1 MSRTYPSVDDS
12 SGRTIGEEE
21 IAAATRV
28 LRSGHLWR
36 IGGTEAEALEREFA
50 ELIGREHAVASSSGS
65 SAVHLAVAALDP
77 EPGDEFVVPPL
88 TDAGTIIGVLAC
100 NAVPVFADVDPV
112 TGCLTSDSVA
122 ACLTPRTR
130 AVVVVHLFG
139 APADV
144 DGIKRVCDERG
155 VAVIED
161 CAQAYLT
168 VPPGGTGYAGTRGLI
183 GCFSLQQTKH
193 ISVGEGGLT
202 VTDDPGLARR
212 MRLFADKGWPRDS
225 AERNHLML
233 GYNYRLTDLAAAIA
247 RVQLTRVGSVVERR
261 RAVATRLTERL
272 ADLPGVTV
280 PADTGHSYYLHSL
293 VLDPSVTGFG
303 NRAYVGAMAGSG
315 APVGAGY
322 LARPLYRTTMLTE
335 RRTYGTSGYPLSAPP
350 ADTAPD
356 YGVGRCPVAERMIE
370 ETLVIALINEGFTDE
385 DTEALGDVLVDAY
398 KQALQGSD

>member
-1 MSRTYPSVDDS
+1 MPRRYPTVDDS

-36 IGGTEAEALEREFA
+36 IGGTEADALEREFA
-50 ELIGREHAVASSSGS
+50 DLIGREYAVASSSGS

-112 TGCLTSDSVA
+112 TGCLTPESVA

-130 AVVVVHLFG
+130 GVVVVHLFG

-144 DGIKRVCDERG
+144 EGIKRVCDARG

-168 VPPGGTGYAGTRGLI
+168 TPDGGTGYAGTRGLI

-193 ISVGEGGLT
+193 VQVGEGGLT
-202 VTDDPGLARR
+202 VTDDPALARR
-212 MRLFADKGWPRDS
+212 MRLFSDKGWPRDS
-225 AERNHLML
+225 SERNHLLL
-233 GYNYRLTDLAAAIA
+233 GYNYRMSDLVAAIA
-247 RVQLTRVGSVVERR
+247 RVQLTRVESVVERR
-261 RAVATRLTERL
+261 RAVAARLTERI
-272 ADLPGVTV
+272 ADLPGVAA
-280 PADTGHSYYLHSL
+280 PSHAGHSYYVYPF
-293 VLDPSVTGFG
+293 VLDPSVAGFG
-303 NRAYVGAMAGSG
+303 NRAYVGAMSGSG

-322 LARPLYRTTMLTE
+322 LARPLYRTTMLVE
-335 RRTYGTSGYPLSAPP
+335 GRTYGTSAFPLTAPP
-350 ADTAPD
+350 ADGPPD
-356 YGVGRCPVAERMIE
+356 YAVGRCPVAERMIE
-370 ETLVIALINEGFTDE
+370 ETLVIAHVNEGFTDE
-385 DTEALGDVLVDAY
+385 DTAALGDVLVDAY
-398 KQALQGSD
+398 KQAAQGTD